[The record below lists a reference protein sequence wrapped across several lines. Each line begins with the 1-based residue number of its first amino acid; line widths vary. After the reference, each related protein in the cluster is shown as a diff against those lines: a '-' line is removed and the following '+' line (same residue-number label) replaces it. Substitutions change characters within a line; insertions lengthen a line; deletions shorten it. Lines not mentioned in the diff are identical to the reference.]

1 MIDSVNRDGRIS
13 GSLRGTV
20 RVIASNRRVKAT
32 GAQMVIVMSKDAS
45 REAVESVVSEITSLG
60 FTPHISEGE
69 SRVVIGAIGP
79 APTDDLREHLRA
91 FRDVENVVPITKP
104 FKLASREFRHD
115 DSFVEIGDDRSAPV
129 KTGNGR
135 FVVAAGPC
143 GVESYEQTKD
153 AACIA
158 KKHGATVL
166 RGGAFKPRTSP
177 YSFQGLGEEGL
188 EILSRARAETGLP
201 IVTEVTAPDLVETV
215 AQTADM
221 LQIGARNTQNFA
233 LLAEAGKSGLP
244 VLFKRGMSTSLNE
257 FLQAA
262 EYILSHGNPNVVLCE
277 RGIRTFETATR
288 FTLDVGAV
296 PVLKELSHLPVWVDP
311 SHAAGKRS
319 LVAPL
324 ALAAAAAGADGLIVE
339 VHPSPE
345 TARSDAAQ
353 QLAEDDFAGFMNQL
367 RPVVTAL
374 GKSL

>member
-1 MIDSVNRDGRIS
+1 
-13 GSLRGTV
+13 
-20 RVIASNRRVKAT
+20 
-32 GAQMVIVMSKDAS
+32 MVVVMRKDAS
-45 REAVESVVSEITSLG
+45 KEAVSNVLAEISSLG

-79 APTDDLREHLRA
+79 APTDDLIEHLRA
-91 FRDVENVVPITKP
+91 LGEVENVVPITKP

-115 DSFVEIGDDRSAPV
+115 DSYVVIGSEPHNAV

-143 GVESYEQTKD
+143 GVESLEQTRD

-158 KKHGATVL
+158 KRHGATVL

-188 EILSRARAETGLP
+188 RILEQAREETGLP
-201 IVTEVTAPDLVETV
+201 IVTEVTSPDLVETV
-215 AQTADM
+215 APVADM

-233 LLAEAGKSGLP
+233 LLAAVGESGKP
-244 VLFKRGMSTSLNE
+244 VLFKRGMSTSLTE

-262 EYILSHGNPNVVLCE
+262 EYILSQGNPNVVLCE

-288 FTLDVGAV
+288 FTLDLGAV

-311 SHAAGKRS
+311 SHAAGRRS
-319 LVAPL
+319 LVTPL
-324 ALAAAAAGADGLIVE
+324 ALASAAAGADGLIVE

-345 TARSDAAQ
+345 SARSDAAQ
-353 QLAEDDFAGFMNQL
+353 QLDEADFGKLMEQL
-367 RPVVTAL
+367 RPVVAAL
-374 GKSL
+374 GKAI